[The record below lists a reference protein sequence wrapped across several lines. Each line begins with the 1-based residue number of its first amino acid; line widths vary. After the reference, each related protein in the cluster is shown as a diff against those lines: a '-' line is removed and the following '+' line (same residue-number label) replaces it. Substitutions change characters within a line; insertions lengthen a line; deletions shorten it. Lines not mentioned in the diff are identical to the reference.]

1 MNTYKYSDKGS
12 GKRLVISTS
21 KLLRRLNQANSLL
34 SGGKIAGAF
43 VTLAFLC
50 SFIMPQ
56 TALSQDE
63 NLSSCELSD
72 PGVIAA
78 DGTFSENASGRDFKI
93 TCAGALADHLDGE
106 SIASLIEA
114 RDENDQYDEVRSKT
128 LLDLTAVTG
137 QGLSFELT
145 PAKVFLAGMLTN
157 GDSITDGAAVDVYT
171 GENHEHGIDG
181 ENRATILVQGDGRRA
196 ITAYRHE
203 DDESSGDVTIT
214 NSGSITTEGN
224 GCDRKDSA
232 STCYNNE
239 YTGDYPYRR
248 ANGIEVGTDNPAA
261 SGNVKVTNSAGA
273 TITVK
278 GDGARG
284 IQAGNEGTGDTTVHN
299 YGTVKTEGALW
310 VAVEDDSETAEDETK
325 TYKPH
330 AITVWAKRGSA
341 TVINHK
347 DGNITTGVKGDASKG
362 ERSIGIT
369 ADTGEDGVQASGD
382 ATAINHGTIT
392 TYGSNRAHGLNAST
406 DSVAPGK
413 AVVNNSGTITT
424 MGKTAHGMTTYVDG
438 DSASALSTEGTNSGM
453 IRTEGDG
460 ADGMLIFPRS
470 STNSESNVVVTNS
483 GSIEVNGNHPSDGIS
498 AGFWMNRDS
507 EGGPIYSDDSLG
519 TVTVTNTVTGTVTTT
534 GDGEK
539 LEDGDIDFVAA
550 IAGGFWARQGNDER
564 PGNVI
569 ENSGDAFIINEGKV
583 IATGHRTAGLFGRT
597 VGSGNLKI
605 TSRGDIH
612 AGTMGEKFGI
622 GIWGGAFTDG
632 EVRNA
637 TTSEDVNTDV
647 DVMIVVEDST
657 IKAYGG
663 ATDDPDSDYDES
675 NGIAILVGTGPKSGH
690 SEVNI
695 RDATVSAYGK
705 DGGYAVLFDPGRG
718 TLNLTDSTLVGNIE
732 FMGSDDDVLN
742 INGSKTTSITGDIT
756 GLEILNK
763 NGSGN
768 ARLNGKVVFEG
779 STLNLNDGS
788 LIIAGK
794 LDLKDGTLTVKQA
807 GKLVFEV
814 KSTSEHG
821 SLSADTVHFEQDQAS
836 VYAQLNADLSSEEVS
851 AVQAALVASS
861 ITLLNVDQLTS
872 GSGNTEVGS
881 VMLQSQSGDTVSQV
895 GMVSSDGM
903 ASFDADM
910 VNMVS
915 VLDLSGSGA
924 SGGGM
929 NSGGGGMMPPSGG
942 STGGSTGGD
951 STDSGGM
958 TDTSGGSSSSSG
970 GAVLGVGLL
979 AVLMSTFMADEDA
992 SASFGDYYFNTP
1004 QSAYIASINERG
1016 VMTIKETGNKPYQ
1029 MWIRT
1034 GHTAQPMRMT
1044 GVSNTGV
1051 SGTEVGVNLYNSD
1064 TFYINTSVAPNVS
1077 AEVGS
1082 LNLAGKGEVY
1092 SLSSGWR
1099 NDRYFGGLRL
1109 SHGEFEVNSIVDNPI
1124 VNSALI
1130 SNAKLRNTQ
1139 AQLRAGMNLSTGT
1152 LRFTPSASVQV
1163 GTYENSEHVAESPAL
1178 EATIPSYAQDYTSV
1192 QLGLKMTSDKW
1203 LSFTN
1208 GSKWKPQLK
1217 FDSIHTDSK
1226 DAGSLTLRQSDKAG
1240 ALSFNTNAGLRS
1252 MPDVV
1257 NSMSFG
1263 AKVKSSAND
1272 QAEWKFGFAGLEAD
1286 GEEYYAAMAAYQL
1299 KF

>member
-1 MNTYKYSDKGS
+1 MNKLLKFTGS
-12 GKRLVISTS
+12 GKPKRSRS
-21 KLLRRLNQANSLL
+21 KQHKQSRYKDVTKAAVSFMAPLLFV
-34 SGGKIAGAF
+34 GAMI
-43 VTLAFLC
+43 L
-50 SFIMPQ
+50 PQ
-56 TALSQDE
+56 TAQSANE
-63 NLSSCELSD
+63 NVSSCTLSN
-72 PGVIAA
+72 PGTIGA
-78 DGTFSENASGRDFKI
+78 DGTFSENPSGIDFKI
-93 TCAGALADHLDGE
+93 TCAGALADRLDEYSIE
-106 SIASLIEA
+106 SLLIA
-114 RDENDQYDEVRSKT
+114 RDANPRYQEATSKT
-128 LLDLTAVTG
+128 LLDLSAVTG
-137 QGLSFELT
+137 QGLSFSVT
-145 PAKVFLAGMLTN
+145 PAKVILDGMLTN
-157 GDSITDGAAVDVYT
+157 GESLTDGAAVGVYT
-171 GENHEHGIDG
+171 EARHTHDIDG
-181 ENRATILVQGDGRRA
+181 ENRATILVKGDGRRA
-196 ITAYRHE
+196 IAVYRDE
-203 DDESSGDVTIT
+203 KDESSGHVTV
-214 NSGSITTEGN
+214 NNFGSITTEGN

-232 STCYNNE
+232 STCYNSS

-248 ANGIEVGTDNPAA
+248 ANGIQVDIDNAVA
-261 SGNVKVTNSAGA
+261 DGDVMVTNEAGA
-273 TITVK
+273 TVHVE
-278 GDGARG
+278 GSGARG
-284 IQAGNEGTGDTTVHN
+284 IQAGNIGTGDTTVQN
-299 YGTVKTEGALW
+299 YGTVKTEGAMW
-310 VAVEDDSETAEDETK
+310 K
-325 TYKPH
+325 GYRPH
-330 AITVWAKRGSA
+330 AISAWANSGTA
-341 TVINHK
+341 TAINHE
-347 DGNITTGVKGDASKG
+347 DGNITTGVKGDESKG
-362 ERSIGIT
+362 REGYGIDVSIGREGVEVAGSVT
-369 ADTGEDGVQASGD
+369 AT
-382 ATAINHGTIT
+382 NHGTIT
-392 TYGSNRAHGLNAST
+392 TYGHEAHGMSAWVNGVPANRM
-406 DSVAPGK
+406 
-413 AVVNNSGTITT
+413 VVKGTNSGTI
-424 MGKTAHGMTTYVDG
+424 K
-438 DSASALSTEGTNSGM
+438 
-453 IRTEGDG
+453 TEGDG
-460 ADGMLIFPRS
+460 ADGMRIFARS
-470 STNSESNVVVTNS
+470 STNQESNVVVTNS
-483 GSIEVNGNHPSDGIS
+483 GSIEVNGNHPSDGIA

-569 ENSGDAFIINEGKV
+569 ENSGDAIIINDGEV
-583 IATGHRTAGLFGRT
+583 IASGHRTAGLFGRT

-632 EVRNA
+632 EVRDA

-663 ATDDPDSDYDES
+663 ATDDPETDYDES
-675 NGIAILVGTGPKSGH
+675 NGIAILTGSGPKSGH

-695 RDATVSAYGK
+695 RDATVSANGK

-718 TLNLTDSTLVGNIE
+718 TLNLSDSTIVGNIE
-732 FMGSDDDVLN
+732 FVGSDDDVLN
-742 INGSKTTSITGDIT
+742 ISGSKTTSITGDIM
-756 GLEILNK
+756 GLEMLNK
-763 NGSGN
+763 DGTGNVRFNGNVN
-768 ARLNGKVVFEG
+768 AEG
-779 STLNLNDGS
+779 STLNLNEGS
-788 LIIAGK
+788 LIIAGT
-794 LDLKDGTLTVKQA
+794 LDLKDGTLTIKQA
-807 GKLVFEV
+807 GKLVFEIN
-814 KSTSEHG
+814 SATEHG
-821 SLSADTVHFEQDQAS
+821 SLSADLLHFQGDDAL
-836 VYAQLNADLSSEEVS
+836 VFAQLNADLTTEDAS
-851 AVQAALVASS
+851 AVRNALAGES
-861 ITLLNVDQLTS
+861 IQLLDVVEITS
-872 GSGNTEVGS
+872 GSNQTSVDS
-881 VMLQSQSGDTVSQV
+881 VMVKSQSADGDADVGTVS
-895 GMVSSDGM
+895 SNDGM
-903 ASFDADM
+903 ALFKA
-910 VNMVS
+910 
-915 VLDLSGSGA
+915 DLSALSHSGRTGT
-924 SGGGM
+924 GGGTEP
-929 NSGGGGMMPPSGG
+929 NEGGTMMPDDSMTQDPDDDDMMPDDSM
-942 STGGSTGGD
+942 TQDPDDDDMIPGD
-951 STDSGGM
+951 SMTQDPDDDDMMPGDGM
-958 TDTSGGSSSSSG
+958 TDASSSSSG
-970 GAVLGVGLL
+970 GAVLGIGLL

-1004 QSAYIASINERG
+1004 QSAYIAKANERG
-1016 VMTIKETGNKPYQ
+1016 VLTIKETGNQPYQ

-1044 GVSNTGV
+1044 GVSNSGV
-1051 SGTEVGVNLYNSD
+1051 SGTEVGINLYNSD

-1082 LNLAGKGEVY
+1082 LNLAAKGEVY

-1099 NDRYFGGLRL
+1099 NDRYFAGLRL
-1109 SHGEFEVNSIVDNPI
+1109 SHGDFEVNSIVDNPI

-1139 AQLRAGMNLSTGT
+1139 AQLRAGMNLSTGD

-1163 GTYENSEHVAESPAL
+1163 GTYENSEHIAESPAL

-1299 KF
+1299 RF

>member
-1 MNTYKYSDKGS
+1 MIKLFKLTGS
-12 GKRLVISTS
+12 GKPRRSRS
-21 KLLRRLNQANSLL
+21 KPHKQSRYKDVTKAAVSFMAPLLFVGALTLPQIAQSAN
-34 SGGKIAGAF
+34 
-43 VTLAFLC
+43 
-50 SFIMPQ
+50 
-56 TALSQDE
+56 E
-63 NLSSCELSD
+63 NVSSCTLSN
-72 PGVIAA
+72 PGTIGA
-78 DGTFSENASGRDFKI
+78 DGTFSENPSGIDFKI
-93 TCAGALADHLDGE
+93 TCAGALADRLDEYSIE
-106 SIASLIEA
+106 SILIA
-114 RDENDQYDEVRSKT
+114 RDENAQYDLVRSKT

-137 QGLSFELT
+137 QGLSFSVT
-145 PAKVFLAGMLTN
+145 PAKVILDGMLTN
-157 GDSITDGAAVDVYT
+157 GESLTDRAAVGVYT
-171 GENHEHGIDG
+171 EAHHTHDIDG
-181 ENRATILVQGDGRRA
+181 ENRATILVKGDGRRG
-196 ITAYRHE
+196 ITAYR
-203 DDESSGDVTIT
+203 DYKDESSGDVTIA

-224 GCDRKDSA
+224 GCDRKDSE
-232 STCYNNE
+232 STCYDSS
-239 YTGDYPYRR
+239 YTGSNPDRR
-248 ANGIEVGTDNPAA
+248 ADGIQAATDHEAA
-261 SGNVKVTNSAGA
+261 SGAVVLTNKLGA
-273 TITVK
+273 TVHVK
-278 GDGARG
+278 GSGAIG
-284 IQAGNEGTGDTTVHN
+284 INAYNEGSGKSEVHN
-299 YGTVKTEGALW
+299 YGTVITNGALW
-310 VAVEDDSETAEDETK
+310 QGYGPIGIVAGSRKGDATAVN
-325 TYKPH
+325 YKGG
-330 AITVWAKRGSA
+330 T
-341 TVINHK
+341 
-347 DGNITTGVKGDASKG
+347 ITTGVANSDDPLSGRDGHAVHASAG
-362 ERSIGIT
+362 GSNIE
-369 ADTGEDGVQASGD
+369 ASRN
-382 ATAINHGTIT
+382 AVAENHGTIT
-392 TYGSNRAHGLNAST
+392 TYGHNAHGVNAYARA
-406 DSVAPGK
+406 VAPGK

-424 MGKTAHGMTTYVDG
+424 MGETAHGMTTYVNG

-483 GSIEVNGNHPSDGIS
+483 GSIEVNGNHPSDGIA

-507 EGGPIYSDDSLG
+507 EGGPIYSDESLG

-569 ENSGDAFIINEGKV
+569 ENSGDAIIINDGEV
-583 IATGHRTAGLFGRT
+583 IASGHRTAGLFGRT
-597 VGSGNLKI
+597 VGSGTLKI

-632 EVRNA
+632 EVRDA

-647 DVMIVVEDST
+647 DVMIVVEGST
-657 IKAYGG
+657 INAYGA

-675 NGIAILVGTGPKSGH
+675 NGIAILTGSGPESGH
-690 SEVNI
+690 AVVTISNASI
-695 RDATVSAYGK
+695 SAYGK

-718 TLNLTDSTLVGNIE
+718 TLNLSDSTIVGNIE
-732 FMGSDDDVLN
+732 FVGSDDDVLN
-742 INGSKTTSITGDIT
+742 ISGSKTTSITGHIM
-756 GLEILNK
+756 GLEMLNK
-763 NGSGN
+763 DGTGNVRFNGDVN
-768 ARLNGKVVFEG
+768 AEG
-779 STLNLNDGS
+779 SMLNLNEGS

-794 LDLKDGTLTVKQA
+794 LDLNDGTLTIKQA
-807 GKLVFEV
+807 GKLVFEIN
-814 KSTSEHG
+814 SATEHG
-821 SLSADTVHFEQDQAS
+821 SLSADLLHFQGDDAS
-836 VYAQLNADLSSEEVS
+836 VFAQLNADLTTEDAS
-851 AVQAALVASS
+851 AVRNALAGES
-861 ITLLNVDQLTS
+861 IQLLDVVEITS
-872 GSGNTEVGS
+872 GSNQASVDS
-881 VMLQSQSGDTVSQV
+881 VMVKSQSADGDADVGTVS
-895 GMVSSDGM
+895 SNDGM
-903 ASFDADM
+903 TLFKA
-910 VNMVS
+910 
-915 VLDLSGSGA
+915 DLSALSHSGRTGT
-924 SGGGM
+924 GGGTEP
-929 NSGGGGMMPPSGG
+929 NEGGTMMP
-942 STGGSTGGD
+942 GD
-951 STDSGGM
+951 SMTQDPDDDDMMPDDSMTQDPDDDDMMPGDGM
-958 TDTSGGSSSSSG
+958 TDASSSSSG
-970 GAVLGVGLL
+970 GAVLGIGLL

-1004 QSAYIASINERG
+1004 QSAYIAQANERG
-1016 VMTIKETGNKPYQ
+1016 VMTIKETGNQPYQ

-1034 GHTAQPMRMT
+1034 GQTAQPMRMT
-1044 GVSNTGV
+1044 GVSNSGV

-1064 TFYINTSVAPNVS
+1064 TFYINTSVAPNVA

-1082 LNLAGKGEVY
+1082 LNLAAKGEVY

-1099 NDRYFGGLRL
+1099 NDRYFAGLRL

-1192 QLGLKMTSDKW
+1192 QLGLKMTSEKW

-1299 KF
+1299 RF

>member
-1 MNTYKYSDKGS
+1 MNKLFKLTGS
-12 GKRLVISTS
+12 GKPKRSRS
-21 KLLRRLNQANSLL
+21 KQHKQTRYRYVTKAAVSFMAPLLFVGALTLPQIAQSAN
-34 SGGKIAGAF
+34 
-43 VTLAFLC
+43 
-50 SFIMPQ
+50 
-56 TALSQDE
+56 E
-63 NLSSCELSD
+63 NVSSCTLSN
-72 PGVIAA
+72 PGTIGA
-78 DGTFSENASGRDFKI
+78 DGTFSENPSGIDFKI
-93 TCAGALADHLDGE
+93 TCAGALADRLDEYSIE
-106 SIASLIEA
+106 SILIA
-114 RDENDQYDEVRSKT
+114 RDENAQYDLVRSKT

-137 QGLSFELT
+137 QGLSFSVT
-145 PAKVFLAGMLTN
+145 PAKVILDGMLTN
-157 GDSITDGAAVDVYT
+157 GESLTDRAAVGVYT
-171 GENHEHGIDG
+171 EAHHTHDIDG
-181 ENRATILVQGDGRRA
+181 ENRATILVKGDGRRA
-196 ITAYRHE
+196 ITAYRDE
-203 DDESSGDVTIT
+203 KDESSGDVTIT

-224 GCDRKDSA
+224 GCDRKDSE
-232 STCYNNE
+232 STCYDSS
-239 YTGDYPYRR
+239 YTGSNPDRR
-248 ANGIEVGTDNPAA
+248 ADGIQAATDHEAA
-261 SGNVKVTNSAGA
+261 SGAVVLTNKLGA
-273 TITVK
+273 TVHVK
-278 GDGARG
+278 GSGAIG
-284 IQAGNEGTGDTTVHN
+284 INAYNKGSGKSEVHN
-299 YGTVKTEGALW
+299 YGTVITNGALW
-310 VAVEDDSETAEDETK
+310 QGYEPIGIVAGSRKGDATAVN
-325 TYKPH
+325 YKGG
-330 AITVWAKRGSA
+330 T
-341 TVINHK
+341 
-347 DGNITTGVKGDASKG
+347 ITTGVANSDDPLSGRDGHAVHASAG
-362 ERSIGIT
+362 GSNIE
-369 ADTGEDGVQASGD
+369 ASRN
-382 ATAINHGTIT
+382 AVAENHGTIT
-392 TYGSNRAHGLNAST
+392 TYGHNAHGVNAYARA
-406 DSVAPGK
+406 VAPGK

-424 MGKTAHGMTTYVDG
+424 MGETAHGMTTYVNG

-460 ADGMLIFPRS
+460 ADGMQIFPRS

-483 GSIEVNGNHPSDGIS
+483 GSIEVNGNHPSDGIA

-569 ENSGDAFIINEGKV
+569 ENSGDAIIINDGEV
-583 IATGHRTAGLFGRT
+583 IASGHRTAGLFGRT
-597 VGSGNLKI
+597 VGSGTLKI
-605 TSRGDIH
+605 TTRGDIH

-637 TTSEDVNTDV
+637 TTSDDESDDV
-647 DVMIVVEDST
+647 DVMIVVEGST
-657 IKAYGG
+657 INAYGA

-675 NGIAILVGTGPKSGH
+675 NGIAILTGSGPKSGH
-690 SEVNI
+690 AVVTINNAS
-695 RDATVSAYGK
+695 VSAYGK

-718 TLNLTDSTLVGNIE
+718 TLNLSDSTIVGNIE
-732 FMGSDDDVLN
+732 FVGSDDDVLN
-742 INGSKTTSITGDIT
+742 ISGSKTTSITGDIM
-756 GLEILNK
+756 GLEMLNK
-763 NGSGN
+763 NGTGAVRFNGDVN
-768 ARLNGKVVFEG
+768 AE
-779 STLNLNDGS
+779 SSMLNLNEGS

-821 SLSADTVHFEQDQAS
+821 SLSAESVHFEQDQAS
-836 VYAQLNADLSSEEVS
+836 VYAQLNAGLSSAEVS
-851 AVQAALVASS
+851 AVQAALVDSS
-861 ITLLNVDQLTS
+861 ITLLDVEKITS
-872 GSGNTEVGS
+872 GSGNTEVDS
-881 VMLQSQSGDTVSQV
+881 IMLQSQSGSTVSPV

-903 ASFDADM
+903 ASFDPDM

-915 VLDLSGSGA
+915 VLDLSGGGA

-929 NSGGGGMMPPSGG
+929 DTEDEMDSTDGG
-942 STGGSTGGD
+942 SMMDTSDGD
-951 STDSGGM
+951 STDEMDSTGGE
-958 TDTSGGSSSSSG
+958 TATSGGSSSSSG
-970 GAVLGVGLL
+970 GVILGVGLL

-1004 QSAYIASINERG
+1004 QSAYIAKANERG
-1016 VMTIKETGNKPYQ
+1016 VLTIKETGNQPYQ

-1034 GHTAQPMRMT
+1034 GQTAQPMRMT
-1044 GVSNTGV
+1044 GVSNSGV
-1051 SGTEVGVNLYNSD
+1051 SGTEVGFNLYNSD
-1064 TFYINTSVAPNVS
+1064 TFYINTSVAPNVA

-1082 LNLAGKGEVY
+1082 LNLAAKGEVY

-1139 AQLRAGMNLSTGT
+1139 AQLRAGMNLSTGA
-1152 LRFTPSASVQV
+1152 LRFTPSASIQV
-1163 GTYENSEHVAESPAL
+1163 GTYENSEHIAESPAL

-1226 DAGSLTLRQSDKAG
+1226 DTGSLTLRQSDKAG

-1263 AKVKSSAND
+1263 AKVKSSTNN

-1286 GEEYYAAMAAYQL
+1286 GEEYYAAMAGYQL
-1299 KF
+1299 RF

>member
-43 VTLAFLC
+43 VILAFLC

-56 TALSQDE
+56 TAQATDE
-63 NLSSCELSD
+63 NVSSCELSD
-72 PGVIAA
+72 PGIIAT
-78 DGTFSENASGRDFKI
+78 DGTFSVHPSGIDFKI
-93 TCAGALADHLDGE
+93 TCKGALADRLDEYSIE
-106 SIASLIEA
+106 SLLIA
-114 RDENDQYDEVRSKT
+114 RDKNAQYDEERSKT
-128 LLDLTAVTG
+128 LLDLSAVTG
-137 QGLSFELT
+137 QGLSFEVT

-157 GDSITDGAAVDVYT
+157 GDSIKDGAAVDVYT

-224 GCDRKDSA
+224 GCDSKDSDG
-232 STCYNNE
+232 TCYNSE

-248 ANGIEVGTDNPAA
+248 ANGIEVGTDNPVA
-261 SGNVKVTNSAGA
+261 SGNVMATNKAGA
-273 TITVK
+273 TVHVK
-278 GDGARG
+278 GGGARG

-310 VAVEDDSETAEDETK
+310 VAVEDDPETSEDETK
-325 TYKPH
+325 SYTPR
-330 AITVWAKRGSA
+330 AIHSWANSGNA
-341 TVINHK
+341 TAINHQ
-347 DGNITTGVKGDASKG
+347 GGTVSTGVKGDASKG
-362 ERSIGIT
+362 QRGYGVS
-369 ADTGEDGVQASGD
+369 AFTGDDGVEASGD
-382 ATAINHGTIT
+382 AMATNHGTIT
-392 TYGSNRAHGLNAST
+392 TYGNDRAHGLHASAYS
-406 DSVAPGK
+406 DKPGK
-413 AVVNNSGTITT
+413 AVVVNSGTITT
-424 MGKTAHGMTTYVDG
+424 VGTNSHGMSAWVDG
-438 DSASALSTEGTNSGM
+438 DEANSMSAEGTNSGTIM
-453 IRTEGDG
+453 TEGDD
-460 ADGMLIFPRS
+460 ADGMRIFARS
-470 STNSESNVVVTNS
+470 STNPDSSVVVNNS
-483 GSIEVNGNHPSDGIS
+483 GSIEVNGSDTSDGIA
-498 AGFWMNRDS
+498 AGFWMNRGSASAPHSADA
-507 EGGPIYSDDSLG
+507 LG
-519 TVTVTNTVTGTVTTT
+519 TVTVTNTATGIVTTT
-534 GDGEK
+534 GDGNDDE
-539 LEDGDIDFVAA
+539 LVTSIAA
-550 IAGGFWARQGNDER
+550 GYWARQGDDGQPDNI
-564 PGNVI
+564 I
-569 ENSGDAFIINEGKV
+569 ENSGDASITNDGKV
-583 IATGHRTAGLFGRT
+583 IASGHRTAGLYGRT

-605 TSRGDIH
+605 TTREDID

-632 EVRNA
+632 EVRDA
-637 TTSEDVNTDV
+637 TTSDDGNDDV
-647 DVMIVVEDST
+647 DVMIVVEGST
-657 IKAYGG
+657 INAYG
-663 ATDDPDSDYDES
+663 AAQDDSNTSDYDES
-675 NGIAILVGTGPKSGH
+675 NGIAILASGGPESGH
-690 SEVNI
+690 AVVTINN
-695 RDATVSAYGK
+695 ATVSAYGK
-705 DGGYAVLFDPGRG
+705 DGGHAVWFSYGKG
-718 TLNLTDSTLVGNIE
+718 TLNLSDSTIVGNIV
-732 FMGSDDDVLN
+732 FTDDDHDDVLN
-742 INGSKTTSITGDIT
+742 ISGSATTSVTGDIT

-768 ARLNGKVVFEG
+768 ARLNGEVVFEG

-958 TDTSGGSSSSSG
+958 TDTSGGSSSNSG
-970 GAVLGVGLL
+970 GAVLGIGLL

-1016 VMTIKETGNKPYQ
+1016 VMTINETGNQPYQ

-1044 GVSNTGV
+1044 GVSNSGV

-1099 NDRYFGGLRL
+1099 NDRYFGGLRV

-1139 AQLRAGMNLSTGT
+1139 AQLRAGMNLGTGA
-1152 LRFTPSASVQV
+1152 LRFTPSASIQV

-1192 QLGLKMTSDKW
+1192 QLGLKMTSEKW

-1263 AKVKSSAND
+1263 AKVKSATND

>member
-1 MNTYKYSDKGS
+1 MNKLFKITGS
-12 GKRLVISTS
+12 GKPRRWRS
-21 KLLRRLNQANSLL
+21 KQHKQTRYRYVTKAVVSFMAPLLFVGALTLPQ
-34 SGGKIAGAF
+34 IAQSA
-43 VTLAFLC
+43 
-50 SFIMPQ
+50 
-56 TALSQDE
+56 DE
-63 NLSSCELSD
+63 NVSSCTLSN
-72 PGVIAA
+72 PGTIGA
-78 DGTFSENASGRDFKI
+78 DGTFSENPSGIDFKI
-93 TCAGALADHLDGE
+93 TCAGALADRLDEYSIE
-106 SIASLIEA
+106 SLLIA
-114 RDENDQYDEVRSKT
+114 RDANPRYQEATSKT

-137 QGLSFELT
+137 QGLSFSVT
-145 PAKVFLAGMLTN
+145 PAKVILDGMLT
-157 GDSITDGAAVDVYT
+157 DSESSDGAAVGVYT
-171 GENHEHGIDG
+171 EAHHTHDIDG
-181 ENRATILVQGDGRRA
+181 ENRATILVKGDGRRG
-196 ITAYRHE
+196 ITAYR
-203 DDESSGDVTIT
+203 DYKDESSGDVTIT

-224 GCDRKDSA
+224 GCDRKDSE
-232 STCYNNE
+232 STCYDSS
-239 YTGDYPYRR
+239 YTGSNPDRR
-248 ANGIEVGTDNPAA
+248 ADGIQAATDHEAA
-261 SGNVKVTNSAGA
+261 SGAVVLTNKLGA
-273 TITVK
+273 TVHVK
-278 GDGARG
+278 GSGAIG
-284 IQAGNEGTGDTTVHN
+284 INAYNKGSGKSEVHN
-299 YGTVKTEGALW
+299 YGTVITNGALW
-310 VAVEDDSETAEDETK
+310 QGYEPIGIVAGSRKGDATAVN
-325 TYKPH
+325 YKGG
-330 AITVWAKRGSA
+330 T
-341 TVINHK
+341 
-347 DGNITTGVKGDASKG
+347 ITTGVANSDDPLIGRDGHAVHASAG
-362 ERSIGIT
+362 GSNIE
-369 ADTGEDGVQASGD
+369 ASRN
-382 ATAINHGTIT
+382 AVAENHGTIT
-392 TYGSNRAHGLNAST
+392 TYGHNAHGVNAYARA
-406 DSVAPGK
+406 VAPGK

-424 MGKTAHGMTTYVDG
+424 MGETAHGMTTYVNG

-663 ATDDPDSDYDES
+663 ATDDPETDYDES
-675 NGIAILVGTGPKSGH
+675 NGIAILTGSGPKSGH

-695 RDATVSAYGK
+695 RDATVSANGK

-742 INGSKTTSITGDIT
+742 INGSNTTSITGNIM
-756 GLEILNK
+756 GLEMLNK
-763 NGSGN
+763 NGTGAVRFNGDVN
-768 ARLNGKVVFEG
+768 AEG
-779 STLNLNDGS
+779 SMLNLNEGS

-794 LDLKDGTLTVKQA
+794 LNLKDGTLTVKQA

-821 SLSADTVHFEQDQAS
+821 SLSAESVHFEQDQAS
-836 VYAQLNADLSSEEVS
+836 VYAQLNAGLSSAEVS
-851 AVQAALVASS
+851 AVQAALVDSS
-861 ITLLNVDQLTS
+861 ITLLDVEKITS
-872 GSGNTEVGS
+872 GSGNTEVDS
-881 VMLQSQSGDTVSQV
+881 IMLQSQSGSTVSPV

-903 ASFDADM
+903 ASFDPDM

-915 VLDLSGSGA
+915 VLDLSGGGA

-929 NSGGGGMMPPSGG
+929 DTEDEMDSTDGG
-942 STGGSTGGD
+942 SMMDTSDGD
-951 STDSGGM
+951 STDEMDSTGGE
-958 TDTSGGSSSSSG
+958 TATSGGSSSSSG
-970 GAVLGVGLL
+970 GVILGVGLL

-1004 QSAYIASINERG
+1004 QSAYIAQANERG
-1016 VMTIKETGNKPYQ
+1016 VMTIKETGNQPYQ

-1034 GHTAQPMRMT
+1034 GQTAQPMRMT
-1044 GVSNTGV
+1044 GVSNSGV

-1064 TFYINTSVAPNVS
+1064 TFYINTSVAPNVA

-1082 LNLAGKGEVY
+1082 LNLAAKGEVY

-1099 NDRYFGGLRL
+1099 NDRYFGGLRV

-1139 AQLRAGMNLSTGT
+1139 AQLRAGMNLSTGA

-1163 GTYENSEHVAESPAL
+1163 GTYESSEHVAESPAL

-1226 DAGSLTLRQSDKAG
+1226 DTGSLTLRQSDKAG

>member
-1 MNTYKYSDKGS
+1 MNKLFKITGS
-12 GKRLVISTS
+12 GKPKRSRSKQHKHSRYKHVTKAVVSFMAPLLFVGALALPQIAQSANENVSTDDGVS
-21 KLLRRLNQANSLL
+21 GCTL
-34 SGGKIAGAF
+34 SA
-43 VTLAFLC
+43 
-50 SFIMPQ
+50 
-56 TALSQDE
+56 
-63 NLSSCELSD
+63 
-72 PGVIAA
+72 PGTIN
-78 DGTFSENASGRDFKI
+78 DQGDFSEAPSGIDFKI
-93 TCAGALADHLDGE
+93 TCAGALADRLDEYSIE
-106 SIASLIEA
+106 SLLIA
-114 RDENDQYDEVRSKT
+114 RDANPRYQEATSKT
-128 LLDLTAVTG
+128 LLDLSAVTG
-137 QGLSFELT
+137 QGLSFSVT
-145 PAKVFLAGMLTN
+145 PAKVILDGMLTN
-157 GDSITDGAAVDVYT
+157 GESLTDGAAVGVYT
-171 GENHEHGIDG
+171 EARHTHDIDG
-181 ENRATILVQGDGRRA
+181 ENRATILIKGDGRRA
-196 ITAYRHE
+196 IAVYRDE
-203 DDESSGDVTIT
+203 KDESSGHVTV
-214 NSGSITTEGN
+214 NNFGSITTEGN

-232 STCYNNE
+232 STCYNSS

-248 ANGIEVGTDNPAA
+248 ANGIQVDIDNAVA
-261 SGNVKVTNSAGA
+261 DGDVMVTNEAGA
-273 TITVK
+273 TVHVE
-278 GDGARG
+278 GSGARG
-284 IQAGNEGTGDTTVHN
+284 IQAGNIGTGDTTVQN
-299 YGTVKTEGALW
+299 YGTVKTEGAMW
-310 VAVEDDSETAEDETK
+310 K
-325 TYKPH
+325 GYRPH
-330 AITVWAKRGSA
+330 AISAWANSGTA
-341 TVINHK
+341 TAINHE
-347 DGNITTGVKGDASKG
+347 DGNITTGVKGDESKG
-362 ERSIGIT
+362 REGYGIDVSIGREGVEVAGSVT
-369 ADTGEDGVQASGD
+369 AT
-382 ATAINHGTIT
+382 NHGTIT
-392 TYGSNRAHGLNAST
+392 TYGHEAHGMSAWVNGVPANRM
-406 DSVAPGK
+406 
-413 AVVNNSGTITT
+413 VVKGTNSGTI
-424 MGKTAHGMTTYVDG
+424 K
-438 DSASALSTEGTNSGM
+438 
-453 IRTEGDG
+453 TEGDG
-460 ADGMLIFPRS
+460 ADGMRIFARS
-470 STNSESNVVVTNS
+470 STNQESNVVVTNS

-663 ATDDPDSDYDES
+663 ATDDPETDYDES
-675 NGIAILVGTGPKSGH
+675 NGIAILTGSGPKSGH

-695 RDATVSAYGK
+695 RDATVSANGK

-742 INGSKTTSITGDIT
+742 INGSNTTSITGNIM
-756 GLEILNK
+756 GLEMLNK
-763 NGSGN
+763 NGTGAVRFNGDVN
-768 ARLNGKVVFEG
+768 AEG
-779 STLNLNDGS
+779 SMLNLNEGS

-794 LDLKDGTLTVKQA
+794 LNLKDGTLTVKQA

-821 SLSADTVHFEQDQAS
+821 SLSAESVHFEQDQAS
-836 VYAQLNADLSSEEVS
+836 VYAQLNAGLSSAEVS
-851 AVQAALVASS
+851 AVQAALVDSS
-861 ITLLNVDQLTS
+861 ITLLDVEKITS
-872 GSGNTEVGS
+872 GSGNTEVDS
-881 VMLQSQSGDTVSQV
+881 IMLQSQSGSTVSPV

-903 ASFDADM
+903 ASFDPDM
-910 VNMVS
+910 VSNVS

-929 NSGGGGMMPPSGG
+929 DTEDEMDSTDGG
-942 STGGSTGGD
+942 SMMDTSDGD
-951 STDSGGM
+951 STDEMDSTGGE
-958 TDTSGGSSSSSG
+958 TATSGGSSSSSG
-970 GAVLGVGLL
+970 GVILGIGLL

-1004 QSAYIASINERG
+1004 QSAYIANANERG
-1016 VMTIKETGNKPYQ
+1016 VMTIKETGNQPYQ

-1064 TFYINTSVAPNVS
+1064 SFYINTSVAPNVA

-1082 LNLAGKGEVY
+1082 LNLAAKGEVY

-1139 AQLRAGMNLSTGT
+1139 AQLRAGMNLGTGA

-1178 EATIPSYAQDYTSV
+1178 EATIPSYTQDYTSV

-1263 AKVKSSAND
+1263 AKVKSSTND

>member
-1 MNTYKYSDKGS
+1 MNKLFKITGS
-12 GKRLVISTS
+12 GKPKRSRS
-21 KLLRRLNQANSLL
+21 KQHKQSRYKFVTKAAVSFMAPLLF
-34 SGGKIAGAF
+34 AGAMI
-43 VTLAFLC
+43 L
-50 SFIMPQ
+50 PQ
-56 TALSQDE
+56 TAQSADE
-63 NLSSCELSD
+63 NVSSCTLSN
-72 PGVIAA
+72 PGTIGA
-78 DGTFSENASGRDFKI
+78 DGTFSEAPSGRDFKI

-232 STCYNNE
+232 STCYNSS

-248 ANGIEVGTDNPAA
+248 AHGIHVGIDNADA
-261 SGNVKVTNSAGA
+261 DGDVMVTNKAGA
-273 TITVK
+273 TIHVT

-284 IQAGNEGTGDTTVHN
+284 IEAYNSGMGDTTVDN
-299 YGTVKTEGALW
+299 SGTVTTKGALW

-663 ATDDPDSDYDES
+663 ATDDPETDYDES
-675 NGIAILVGTGPKSGH
+675 NGIAILTGSGPKSGH

-695 RDATVSAYGK
+695 RDATVSANGK

-742 INGSKTTSITGDIT
+742 INGSNTTSITGNIM
-756 GLEILNK
+756 GLEMLNK
-763 NGSGN
+763 NGTGAVRFNGDVN
-768 ARLNGKVVFEG
+768 AEG
-779 STLNLNDGS
+779 SMLNLNEGS

-794 LDLKDGTLTVKQA
+794 LNLKDGTLTVKQA

-821 SLSADTVHFEQDQAS
+821 SLSAESVHFEQDQAS
-836 VYAQLNADLSSEEVS
+836 VYAQLNAGLSSAEVS
-851 AVQAALVASS
+851 AVQAALVDSS
-861 ITLLNVDQLTS
+861 ITLLDVEKITS
-872 GSGNTEVGS
+872 GSGNTEVDS
-881 VMLQSQSGDTVSQV
+881 IMLQSQSGSTVSPV

-903 ASFDADM
+903 ASFDPDM
-910 VNMVS
+910 VSNVS

-929 NSGGGGMMPPSGG
+929 DTEDEMDSTDGG
-942 STGGSTGGD
+942 SMMDTSDGD
-951 STDSGGM
+951 STDEMDSTGGE
-958 TDTSGGSSSSSG
+958 TATSGGSSSSSG
-970 GAVLGVGLL
+970 GVILGIGLL

-1004 QSAYIASINERG
+1004 QSAYIANANERG
-1016 VMTIKETGNKPYQ
+1016 VMTIKETGNQPYQ

-1064 TFYINTSVAPNVS
+1064 SFYINTSVAPNVA

-1082 LNLAGKGEVY
+1082 LNLAAKGEVY

-1139 AQLRAGMNLSTGT
+1139 AQLRAGMNLGTGA

-1178 EATIPSYAQDYTSV
+1178 EATIPSYTQDYTSV

-1263 AKVKSSAND
+1263 AKVKSSTND

>member
-1 MNTYKYSDKGS
+1 MIKLFKLTGS
-12 GKRLVISTS
+12 EKPRRSRS
-21 KLLRRLNQANSLL
+21 KQHKQTRYRYVTKAAVSFMAPLLFVGALTLPQIAQSAN
-34 SGGKIAGAF
+34 
-43 VTLAFLC
+43 
-50 SFIMPQ
+50 
-56 TALSQDE
+56 E
-63 NLSSCELSD
+63 NVSSCTLSN
-72 PGVIAA
+72 PGTIGA
-78 DGTFSENASGRDFKI
+78 DGTFSENPSGIDFKI
-93 TCAGALADHLDGE
+93 TCKGALADRLDEYSIE
-106 SIASLIEA
+106 SLLIA
-114 RDENDQYDEVRSKT
+114 RDANPRYQEATSKT

-137 QGLSFELT
+137 QGLSFSVT
-145 PAKVFLAGMLTN
+145 PAKVILDGMLTN
-157 GDSITDGAAVDVYT
+157 GESLTDGAAVGVYT
-171 GENHEHGIDG
+171 EAHHTHDIDG
-181 ENRATILVQGDGRRA
+181 ENRATILIKGDGRRG
-196 ITAYRHE
+196 ITAYR
-203 DDESSGDVTIT
+203 DYMDESSGDVTIT

-224 GCDRKDSA
+224 GCDRTDSA
-232 STCYNNE
+232 STCYRPG
-239 YTGDYPYRR
+239 YTGSGPYRR
-248 ANGIEVGTDNPAA
+248 ATGIHVGIDNADA
-261 SGNVKVTNSAGA
+261 DGDVMVTNKAGA
-273 TITVK
+273 TIHVT

-284 IQAGNEGTGDTTVHN
+284 IEAYNSGMGDTTVDN
-299 YGTVKTEGALW
+299 SGTVTTKGALW

-424 MGKTAHGMTTYVDG
+424 MGETAHGMTTYVDG

-632 EVRNA
+632 EVRDA

-657 IKAYGG
+657 INAYGA

-675 NGIAILVGTGPKSGH
+675 NGIAILTGSGPESGH
-690 SEVNI
+690 AVVTISNASI
-695 RDATVSAYGK
+695 SAYGK

-718 TLNLTDSTLVGNIE
+718 TLNLSDSTIVGNIE
-732 FMGSDDDVLN
+732 FVGSDDDVLN
-742 INGSKTTSITGDIT
+742 INGSKTTSITGNIM
-756 GLEILNK
+756 GLEMLNK
-763 NGSGN
+763 DGTGNVRFNGNVN
-768 ARLNGKVVFEG
+768 AEG
-779 STLNLNDGS
+779 STLNLNEGS
-788 LIIAGK
+788 LIIAGT
-794 LDLKDGTLTVKQA
+794 LDLKDGTLTIKQA
-807 GKLVFEV
+807 GKLVFEIN
-814 KSTSEHG
+814 SATEHG
-821 SLSADTVHFEQDQAS
+821 SLSADLLHFQGDDAS
-836 VYAQLNADLSSEEVS
+836 VFTQLNADLTTEDAS
-851 AVQAALVASS
+851 AVRNALAGES
-861 ITLLNVDQLTS
+861 IQLLDVVEITS
-872 GSGNTEVGS
+872 GSNQASVDS
-881 VMLQSQSGDTVSQV
+881 VMVKSQSADGDADVGTVS
-895 GMVSSDGM
+895 SNDGM
-903 ASFDADM
+903 ALFKA
-910 VNMVS
+910 
-915 VLDLSGSGA
+915 DLSALSHSGRTGT
-924 SGGGM
+924 GGGTEP
-929 NSGGGGMMPPSGG
+929 NEGGTMMP
-942 STGGSTGGD
+942 GD
-951 STDSGGM
+951 SMTQDPDDDDMMPGDGM
-958 TDTSGGSSSSSG
+958 TDASSSSSG
-970 GAVLGVGLL
+970 GAVLGIGLL
-979 AVLMSTFMADEDA
+979 AVLMSSFMADDDA

-1004 QSAYIASINERG
+1004 QSAYIANANERG
-1016 VMTIKETGNKPYQ
+1016 VMTIKETGNQPYQ

-1034 GHTAQPMRMT
+1034 GQTAQPMRMT

-1051 SGTEVGVNLYNSD
+1051 SGTEVGLNLYNSD
-1064 TFYINTSVAPNVS
+1064 TFYINTSVAPNVA

-1082 LNLAGKGEVY
+1082 LNLAAKGEVY

-1099 NDRYFGGLRL
+1099 NDRYFAGLRV

-1139 AQLRAGMNLSTGT
+1139 AQLRAGMNLGTGA
-1152 LRFTPSASVQV
+1152 LRFTPSASIQV

-1203 LSFTN
+1203 LSFDN

-1226 DAGSLTLRQSDKAG
+1226 DTGSLTLRQSDKAG

-1252 MPDVV
+1252 VPDVV

-1263 AKVKSSAND
+1263 AKVKSSTND

-1299 KF
+1299 RF